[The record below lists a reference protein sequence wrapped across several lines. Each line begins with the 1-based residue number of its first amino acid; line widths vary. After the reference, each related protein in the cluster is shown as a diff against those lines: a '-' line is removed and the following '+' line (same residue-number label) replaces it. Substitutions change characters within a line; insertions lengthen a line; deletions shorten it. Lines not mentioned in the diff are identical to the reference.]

1 MTAAPAGQIHTV
13 DPWMAA
19 PELADDIAVGR
30 KLPEFATPVPLEVG
44 EVLHASVE
52 ARAWR
57 YQALDVVYPQQRVI
71 AVGGPVA
78 FALNAAASAV
88 GNRRARAEAE
98 RQAVPQWRYVGHLPV
113 LATTHRLLVLHD
125 GAWASVWY
133 EAIRQVRPALAEG
146 RLELVFEDDP
156 PYALQGPWVPYLG
169 VVLATI
175 LAERL
180 GTDAVGVGSAAGL
193 ISV

>member
-1 MTAAPAGQIHTV
+1 MTAAAGGPLQLL
-13 DPWMAA
+13 DPWRATQDLAA
-19 PELADDIAVGR
+19 SVAAGTGLPELASPGLLDA
-30 KLPEFATPVPLEVG
+30 G

-52 ARAWR
+52 AHAWR
-57 YQALDVVYPQQRVI
+57 YQAINIAYPHQRVI
-71 AVGGPVA
+71 AAGGPVA
-78 FALNAAASAV
+78 FALTAAASAV

-98 RQAVPQWRYVGHLPV
+98 RMAAPQWRYLGHLPV
-113 LATTHRLLVLHD
+113 LATSHRLLVLHD

-133 EAIRQVRPALAEG
+133 EVIRQVRPALAEG

-180 GTDAVGVGSAAGL
+180 GTEAVGAGPAAGL